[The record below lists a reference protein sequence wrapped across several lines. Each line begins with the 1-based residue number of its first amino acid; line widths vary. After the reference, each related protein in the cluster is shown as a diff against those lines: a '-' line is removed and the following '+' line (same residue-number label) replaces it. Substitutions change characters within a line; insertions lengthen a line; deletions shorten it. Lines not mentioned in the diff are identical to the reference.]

1 MKTQILEEIWDVLQG
16 PLEMGPSF
24 DPVWYRREVWSKGLT
39 YAPEPEMCIIKPP
52 PEASAAEFGNRFAE
66 GLILDPKHSG
76 MTHPEMNNGAGELE
90 ASGVHPHHFPREARK
105 SQRSMGNE
113 WDDAF

>member
-1 MKTQILEEIWDVLQG
+1 
-16 PLEMGPSF
+16 MGPSF
-24 DPVWYRREVWSKGLT
+24 NPVWYRREVWSKGLT
-39 YAPEPEMCIIKPP
+39 YAPEPEMCIVKPP

-90 ASGVHPHHFPREARK
+90 ASGVV
-105 SQRSMGNE
+105 
-113 WDDAF
+113 

>member
-1 MKTQILEEIWDVLQG
+1 MPTDCHISIVVPQSRSLKLQKTQILEEIWDVLQG

-24 DPVWYRREVWSKGLT
+24 NPVWYRREVWSKGLT

-90 ASGVHPHHFPREARK
+90 ASGVV
-105 SQRSMGNE
+105 
-113 WDDAF
+113 